1 MHTNHALVFACC
13 NRVLLLFIDHPTSL
27 LMIEMYIQD
36 VEEPESGVPL
46 RVPQWIEATV
56 VCALTSGYAPP
67 GAPETEIVHVVLR
80 AHGIMAS

>member
-1 MHTNHALVFACC
+1 MLLSLRCEDAVVFYLQDSF
-13 NRVLLLFIDHPTSL
+13 NEQIQ
-27 LMIEMYIQD
+27 MQD

-56 VCALTSGYAPP
+56 ACALTGGYAPP